1 MVVSSEIFTDFAV
14 NSAYFSSVLKT
25 RQIRKTR
32 LQVDGKFFLLDGERV
47 FINAVTYGPFPDPQP
62 TPDRYLADLKQIAK
76 AGFNAI
82 RIYEAPT
89 LELLNAAYA
98 HGVMIFAGIHWSW
111 DRVFRGVD
119 AEKYLIEGKLRIAKF
134 LKQWANHPA
143 LVGIY
148 VANEIRSDI
157 ARWQGPA
164 KTKQGIEELID
175 LVHELAPQLLAAY
188 ANYPSSEYLEPENAD
203 FTGFNIYLEDE
214 QNFTDYLARLHH
226 LAGDRPV
233 LLSELGMDTQSNGEE
248 KQAELL
254 VWSRQAALNTGMAG
268 TTIFAWSDNWRVG
281 TRVETD
287 WDFGITRRDGSA
299 KASLDALTEMNELK
313 LKPNSF
319 PLPKISVI
327 ICVYNGV
334 DRVWKAIDSLIHVNY
349 PSDKFEVIVV
359 DDGSNDGTQK
369 RVANYLETFPNLKL
383 IRAAHGGLSNARNLG
398 ARAATGSIF
407 AYTDDDC
414 EADQDWLYWIA
425 RGYHE
430 LGVDAMGGPN
440 IPPTPTGEDEAVVAA
455 APGAPSHVM
464 LSDRLAE
471 HIPGCNLTVS
481 RFAFESIGGFSK
493 TYRVAGDDVD
503 FCWRLENAGFKIGFH
518 GAAFVWHR
526 RRTSFFNYFKQQRG
540 YGKAEAL
547 LMRDHPEKFT
557 RGNGAIWKGCVY
569 TGGALGAHEG
579 SFIYSGEAGSGA
591 YQQVTTH
598 MMPLRKIHPSF
609 ATPPAL
615 RKLRIATYLQP
626 KIRRWARW
634 YYSRKWYKIIRKA
647 PKTDDLKAS
656 ASEALQQEETSQYSA
671 DGNARYTL
679 IQKYLEQGWLED
691 HGYSEWDL
699 IKDNQKLLIAQEMV
713 GKDLWLIRERRE
725 LQIL

>member
-1 MVVSSEIFTDFAV
+1 VVSCEIFTGIAGDT
-14 NSAYFSSVLKT
+14 SYFNPVPEIKEN
-25 RQIRKTR
+25 RQTR
-32 LQVDGKFFLLDGERV
+32 LQVDGKFFKRDGARI
-47 FINAVTYGPFPDPQP
+47 FINAVTYGPFPDPLP
-62 TPDRYLADLKQIAK
+62 TAEQYLADLKQIAK

-82 RIYEAPT
+82 RIYEDPT
-89 LELLNAAYA
+89 TDLLNAAHA
-98 HGVMIFAGIHWSW
+98 HGVMIFAGVHWPW

-119 AEKYLIEGKLRIAKF
+119 AEKYLIEGKLRIAEF
-134 LKQWANHPA
+134 LNTWATHPA

-157 ARWQGPA
+157 ARWQDPR
-164 KTKQGIEELID
+164 KTKQAIEELID
-175 LVHELAPQLLAAY
+175 LSHELAPQLLAAY

-214 QNFTDYLARLHH
+214 QKFTDYLARLHH

-233 LLSELGMDTQSNGEE
+233 LLSEFGMDTQSNGEE
-248 KQAELL
+248 RQAEVLA
-254 VWSRQAALNTGMAG
+254 WSRQAALNTGMAG
-268 TTIFAWSDNWRVG
+268 TTIFAWSDNWRIG
-281 TRVETD
+281 TRVETE
-287 WDFGITRRDGSA
+287 WDFGLTRRDSSA
-299 KASLDALTEMNELK
+299 KLSLQNLTDSNN
-313 LKPNSF
+313 LKPTPF

-334 DRVWKAIDSLIHVNY
+334 DRVWKAVESLRHINY
-349 PSDKFEVIVV
+349 PSDQYEVIVV
-359 DDGSNDGTQK
+359 DDGSDDGTQE
-369 RVANYLETFPNLKL
+369 RVASYLDKFPNLQL

-398 ARAATGSIF
+398 AKAATGSIF

-430 LGVDAMGGPN
+430 LDVDALGGPN
-440 IPPTPTGEDEAVVAA
+440 IPPTPTDEDEAVVAA
-455 APGAPSHVM
+455 SPGAPTHVM
-464 LSDRLAE
+464 LSDRIAE
-471 HIPGCNLTVS
+471 HIPGCNLTVT
-481 RFAFESIGGFSK
+481 RAAFESIGGFRQ

-503 FCWRLENAGFKIGFH
+503 FSWRLEEAGFKIGFH

-526 RRTSFFNYFKQQRG
+526 RRTSFFTYFKQQKG

-579 SFIYSGEAGSGA
+579 SFIYAGEAGSGA

-598 MMPLRKIHPSF
+598 MMPLRRIHASY
-609 ATPPAL
+609 TKLSAL
-615 RKLRIATYLQP
+615 RKLRLATYLQP

-634 YYSRKWYKIIRKA
+634 YFSRKWIKRIRKA
-647 PKTDDLKAS
+647 PKTQTPLSPKPANYVETSDYTADAS
-656 ASEALQQEETSQYSA
+656 A
-671 DGNARYTL
+671 RYNL
-679 IQKYLEQGWLED
+679 IQQYLNQGWQED

-699 IKDNQKLLIAQEMV
+699 VKGSEKLLIAQEMI
-713 GKDLWLIRERRE
+713 GKDLWMIRERRNC
-725 LQIL
+725 